1 MIVVEDDA
9 NLRKVIRMVLERD
22 GYEVEEAPHGEAAL
36 SAMVGAV
43 PNAAVV
49 DLKMPVM
56 GGAELIQRMRSDA
69 RTASVPVVLLTGLG
83 DNGEVTA
90 DVVLAKPFEPQRLL
104 DCLRSLVTPVISR
117 PPAEPA

>member
-104 DCLRSLVTPVISR
+104 DCLRSLVTPAISR